1 MVQLSHPYMTNGKTI
16 ALNIQIVGGKVP
28 SLLFNILSL
37 FVIACHPRS
46 KCLLTAWLLSP
57 SAVILEAKK
66 IKSVTVSLVSP
77 SICHEVMG
85 PDAMIFVFL
94 MLNFKPTFS
103 LSSFTFFKRLVSFE
117 HHIASVWDECIYE
130 VVWAFFGIA
139 FLWDWNEN

>member
-1 MVQLSHPYMTNGKTI
+1 MVQLSHAYMTNGKTI

-117 HHIASVWDECIYE
+117 HHIASV
-130 VVWAFFGIA
+130 
-139 FLWDWNEN
+139 